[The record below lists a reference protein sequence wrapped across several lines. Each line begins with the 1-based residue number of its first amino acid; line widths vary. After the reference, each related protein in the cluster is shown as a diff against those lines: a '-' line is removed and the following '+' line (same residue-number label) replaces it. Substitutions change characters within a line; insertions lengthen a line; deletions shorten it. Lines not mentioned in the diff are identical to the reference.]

1 MRILMA
7 ISAPEWT
14 APTVPADAR
23 DWMPQNTES
32 FLDGLLEILEKI
44 IPKIYPALT
53 EAAVVCASLLS
64 IVLLVALVA
73 NLHGPSA
80 KSADLAGTVAIG
92 LILFRATGSMVALG
106 VETLT
111 KISDYGKLLLP
122 VMAAAMA
129 SSGGVNGSTALYL
142 GTAFFNSVLSAV
154 STALLIPMVYVFL
167 TLAVSN
173 SALGENM
180 LKQMQDFVKWLMT
193 WTLKIILYIFTGYM
207 GITGVISGSADAA
220 ALKAAK
226 ITISGMVPVV
236 GGILSDAS
244 EAVLVGA
251 DLVRNAAGVYGL
263 LAVVALWIGPFLR
276 IGVQYLMLKI
286 TAGICGI
293 FGTRGITGLIG
304 DFTAAMGF
312 LLALT
317 AAMCLIFM
325 ISTVCFMKGVG

>member
-7 ISAPEWT
+7 FFAPEWT
-14 APTVPADAR
+14 APTVPTDAQ

-32 FLDGLLEILEKI
+32 FLDGLLEILEII

-53 EAAVVCASLLS
+53 EAAVVCAGLLS

-180 LKQMQDFVKWLMT
+180 LKQML
-193 WTLKIILYIFTGYM
+193 
-207 GITGVISGSADAA
+207 
-220 ALKAAK
+220 
-226 ITISGMVPVV
+226 
-236 GGILSDAS
+236 
-244 EAVLVGA
+244 
-251 DLVRNAAGVYGL
+251 
-263 LAVVALWIGPFLR
+263 
-276 IGVQYLMLKI
+276 
-286 TAGICGI
+286 
-293 FGTRGITGLIG
+293 
-304 DFTAAMGF
+304 
-312 LLALT
+312 
-317 AAMCLIFM
+317 
-325 ISTVCFMKGVG
+325 